1 MTKVLV
7 TGSEGFIGSHLT
19 EALVR
24 DGYSVKALVQYNS
37 FSSVGWLTD
46 VDHDV
51 KKSLEIVFGDIR
63 DPGFTQDLV
72 GDVTC
77 VLHLA
82 ALIAIPYSY
91 VAPQN
96 YVGTNISGTI
106 NLLEASKRSGVTRF
120 IHTSTSEV
128 YGSAQYV
135 PIDENHPLVGQSPYS
150 ATKIAADQL
159 AYSYYASFGVPVTI
173 VRPFNTYGPRQSS
186 RAVIPTII
194 RQALFNNGVINIGSL
209 TTRRDFTFV
218 SDTADGFL
226 SALRAPLELV
236 LGQTI
241 NLGSGFDVRIEKLVE
256 LVGEILN
263 RKLEINIDDERVR
276 PDKSEVDR
284 LLACNKKAEELLD
297 WTPVFQGEDGLK
309 RGLEET
315 ISWFE
320 KQLGDDEIPADRYTI

>member
-1 MTKVLV
+1 
-7 TGSEGFIGSHLT
+7 
-19 EALVR
+19 
-24 DGYSVKALVQYNS
+24 
-37 FSSVGWLTD
+37 
-46 VDHDV
+46 
-51 KKSLEIVFGDIR
+51 
-63 DPGFTQDLV
+63 
-72 GDVTC
+72 
-77 VLHLA
+77 
-82 ALIAIPYSY
+82 
-91 VAPQN
+91 
-96 YVGTNISGTI
+96 
-106 NLLEASKRSGVTRF
+106 
-120 IHTSTSEV
+120 
-128 YGSAQYV
+128 
-135 PIDENHPLVGQSPYS
+135 
-150 ATKIAADQL
+150 
-159 AYSYYASFGVPVTI
+159 
-173 VRPFNTYGPRQSS
+173 
-186 RAVIPTII
+186 
-194 RQALFNNGVINIGSL
+194 L

-263 RKLEINIDDERVR
+263 RKLEINVDDERVR

-320 KQLGDDEIPADRYTI
+320 KQLGDEEVPADRYTI